1 MYLTDFRE
9 QTLQDVI
16 TQLEPGLFYKVT
28 GLSVRDFELLVSLGV
43 FNNGLMND
51 AVYKFRRYEDASLTY
66 TGINKHKGEHV
77 GLFDTSLSELDYLE
91 AAQQDSLIFPNGLD
105 RRRPQATQDEDTSTV
120 DEEVTESAISNEE
133 EDAPESPSGYSI
145 ASEAVDNDEAA
156 NNDWLIPAIEA
167 AGLEFIDKRDT
178 GGNLWVIG
186 DRKIVM
192 TISELNK
199 QGASFKY
206 RESGGKATKGK
217 SAWWMK

>member
-1 MYLTDFRE
+1 MTSWRTSAF
-9 QTLQDVI
+9 
-16 TQLEPGLFYKVT
+16 
-28 GLSVRDFELLVSLGV
+28 
-43 FNNGLMND
+43 
-51 AVYKFRRYEDASLTY
+51 
-66 TGINKHKGEHV
+66 V

-105 RRRPQATQDEDTSTV
+105 RRRPQVAQNEGASTV
-120 DEEVTESAISNEE
+120 DEEIAESTISNEK
-133 EDAPESPSGYSI
+133 EDVPKIPNDPS
-145 ASEAVDNDEAA
+145 ATSEAKGIEEA
-156 NNDWLIPAIEA
+156 NNDDWLIPAIEA

-192 TISELNK
+192 AISELNK

-206 RESGGKATKGK
+206 RESGGKATKGQ